1 MALVAQG
8 GVGGAFTSLLQQI
21 LSAIPVILEFL
32 LIVLI
37 GYIVAR
43 IVRAA
48 VTRLLQGVGL
58 DRTLHQNQFGQYA
71 ERLSPGASPSQLIAT
86 IAFFFIL
93 LGAISIAISST
104 GNVGL
109 TSFLEGIYGY
119 LPKVVSAI
127 LIFVVAGA
135 IATAVGALVRRTM
148 GDTSTGQIVQTVVP
162 VLVMGIAVFMILDQ
176 LEIAPDIVRTAF
188 QALMFGTALGLA
200 LAFGLGGRESAA
212 RMVNDAYE
220 KGQEKRGEVRRDLEV
235 GKERGQQD
243 AEQAKQRAQ
252 QEHAARSGQGDTAQT
267 QPVGTPPAGGTQP
280 GGPPPPEAGAP
291 HPGEG
296 APPQGSPPPGD
307 PGQTRRY

>member
-58 DRTLHQNQFGQYA
+58 DRTLHNNQYGQYV

-104 GNVGL
+104 GNPGL
-109 TSFLEGIYGY
+109 TSFLEGIYAY
-119 LPKVVSAI
+119 LPKVVAAI

-135 IATAVGALVRRTM
+135 IATAVGALVQRTM

-200 LAFGLGGRESAA
+200 LAFGLGGRDAAA
-212 RMVNDAYE
+212 RMVNDAYD
-220 KGQEKRGEVRRDLEV
+220 KGQEKRGEVRRDLET

-252 QEHAARSGQGDTAQT
+252 AEHQQRAG
-267 QPVGTPPAGGTQP
+267 GGTQTQEQTGASAP
-280 GGPPPPEAGAP
+280 GTAP
-291 HPGEG
+291 SQPR
-296 APPQGSPPPGD
+296 Q
-307 PGQTRRY
+307 Y